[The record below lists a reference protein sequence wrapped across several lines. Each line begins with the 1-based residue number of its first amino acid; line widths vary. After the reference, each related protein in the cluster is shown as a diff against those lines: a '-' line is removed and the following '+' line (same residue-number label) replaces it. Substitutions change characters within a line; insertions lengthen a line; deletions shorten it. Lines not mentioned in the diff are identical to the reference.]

1 MDLNTA
7 TFEEMQSLAGIGH
20 GRAQAIFDG
29 RASLNRPLTLLDLLE
44 MGIPADVA
52 KALVDDL
59 EIKPIPRHEEKDEGI
74 DVQQMVVAALA
85 SLQRISS
92 DVNGLSVAIDNVNMR
107 QAHFESI
114 LNAGGRISGP
124 KVECGE
130 LNTKP
135 MAIAANK
142 MSDAGSQTDILGD
155 GEGRLSGTKLE
166 HTASDLFNNPMVQNV
181 GLIDL
186 VKSPRRVEIPSQ
198 PEAKTVV
205 SCSCSNSVRSRC
217 TPAQGAFSPSRT
229 VVGDMRRQ
237 EGSSR
242 ADRYR

>member
-44 MGIPADVA
+44 MGIPADVV

-59 EIKPIPRHEEKDEGI
+59 EIKAIPRHEEKDEGI

-124 KVECGE
+124 KV
-130 LNTKP
+130 
-135 MAIAANK
+135 
-142 MSDAGSQTDILGD
+142 
-155 GEGRLSGTKLE
+155 
-166 HTASDLFNNPMVQNV
+166 
-181 GLIDL
+181 
-186 VKSPRRVEIPSQ
+186 
-198 PEAKTVV
+198 
-205 SCSCSNSVRSRC
+205 
-217 TPAQGAFSPSRT
+217 
-229 VVGDMRRQ
+229 
-237 EGSSR
+237 
-242 ADRYR
+242 